1 MFFYFLRQNSELK
14 TVAIDSIQLK
24 LGHLTRCSIEQKTS
38 LYLHFILLKSLVEKE
53 EDFFYALSI
62 FLSLIFKE
70 DQKIR
75 HYPLKR
81 PPLSD
86 PKMAP

>member
-38 LYLHFILLKSLVEKE
+38 LYLHFILLKSLVEKKRR
-53 EDFFYALSI
+53 FFLCFIHLLVSDIQRRPENTTLS
-62 FLSLIFKE
+62 SKT
-70 DQKIR
+70 
-75 HYPLKR
+75 
-81 PPLSD
+81 PPIE
-86 PKMAP
+86 